1 MKKLI
6 HLLTPL
12 SVAALLSGCLY
23 NPYPLIEQALKK
35 EKAQDWSWVPKN
47 FEADLTS
54 GNIAFRYLDSKE
66 TSCSFNIPCIQIEVL
81 SKDGCE
87 TLYAQAS
94 LLDAN
99 GANVGYANDLTKSV
113 RANGKAILTFK
124 NTTQNAVN
132 IERPKFNCY

>member
-1 MKKLI
+1 MKKLVL
-6 HLLTPL
+6 LLTPL

-23 NPYPLIEQALKK
+23 NPYPIIEQALKQ
-35 EKAQDWSWVPKN
+35 EKTQDWSWVPKN
-47 FEADLTS
+47 FEADLTT

-66 TSCSFNIPCIQIEVL
+66 TRCTFNIPCIQIEVL

-87 TLYAQAS
+87 TLYAQAP

-99 GANVGYANDLTKSV
+99 GANVGYTNDLTKSV